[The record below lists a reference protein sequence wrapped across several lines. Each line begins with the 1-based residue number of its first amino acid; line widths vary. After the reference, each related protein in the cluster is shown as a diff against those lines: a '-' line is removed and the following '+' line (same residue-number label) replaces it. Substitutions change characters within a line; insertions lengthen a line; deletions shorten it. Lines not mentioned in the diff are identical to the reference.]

1 MSDEDEEKE
10 KNYLGLSILN
20 FLKYVTKDSSINKML
35 ATYGSQED
43 TLKKML
49 YYEQTNTCNTAFILT
64 PVEIETTQ
72 LGMNFAALK
81 SVIS

>member
-1 MSDEDEEKE
+1 M
-10 KNYLGLSILN
+10 
-20 FLKYVTKDSSINKML
+20 TKDVKLFKQL
-35 ATYGSQED
+35 AIRGTQED

-49 YYEQTNTCNTAFILT
+49 YYEQINTCNLAYILT

>member
-1 MSDEDEEKE
+1 MASRWSVKAKPDIQ
-10 KNYLGLSILN
+10 YQVG
-20 FLKYVTKDSSINKML
+20 
-35 ATYGSQED
+35 D